1 MMIVLMADEID
12 WVSYTSDYELDEKT
26 PSLPDTPSSPTGNSL
41 INWEVIKKS
50 AERNLNENALDA
62 NIAFLLS
69 Y

>member
-26 PSLPDTPSSPTGNSL
+26 PSLPDTPYTGNSL
-41 INWEVIKKS
+41 INCEVIKKS
-50 AERNLNENALDA
+50 AERNLNKSALDA
-62 NIAFLLS
+62 NIAFVLS